1 MTKLFH
7 EEVKQA
13 TMDYT
18 QDWQLF
24 CNLMRGELE
33 GAKLD
38 KVEDNYLYVNK
49 KVPLRF
55 GLSSRGDFRK
65 TNAAGRGYQPI
76 IHHLKKAEIS
86 QKGQKIKI
94 NEIISYTHKKLTGG
108 KENIELV
115 YEPGSGSLSLE
126 DALKKNREKDMR
138 FKNTSH

>member
-1 MTKLFH
+1 MKKRKLSSFTLLESLIALLVLSGTFLLFLSMTKLFH

-13 TMDYT
+13 TMDHT

-94 NEIISYTHKKLTGG
+94 ILFFEKGG
-108 KENIELV
+108 SRTFL
-115 YEPGSGSLSLE
+115 YRFLE
-126 DALKKNREKDMR
+126 E
-138 FKNTSH
+138 